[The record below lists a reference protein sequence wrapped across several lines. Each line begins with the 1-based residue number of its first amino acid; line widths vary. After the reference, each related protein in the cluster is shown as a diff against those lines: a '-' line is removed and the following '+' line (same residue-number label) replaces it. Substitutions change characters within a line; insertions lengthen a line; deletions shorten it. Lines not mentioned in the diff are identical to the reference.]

1 MKILEIRDEPY
12 DGLGMEHRKEV
23 LEELVEQLKIEGR
36 LVALYE
42 EYENNAENACIML

>member
-1 MKILEIRDEPY
+1 MSLMIGWEWK
-12 DGLGMEHRKEV
+12 HRKEV
-23 LEELVEQLKIEGR
+23 LEEFVEQLKIEGR